1 MQCQAMLGSLLKADN
16 ILKLSSSFAYSENWG
31 QKQRFLSAASSKE
44 QSWVFSSS
52 YSPDL
57 NSAGKSLEQQ
67 SGVPVGKVLGS
78 AHTSLL
84 S

>member
-52 YSPDL
+52 YSVQNRNDWSSIPL
-57 NSAGKSLEQQ
+57 VSFGGLTGRGGEGFNIFY
-67 SGVPVGKVLGS
+67 
-78 AHTSLL
+78 
-84 S
+84 